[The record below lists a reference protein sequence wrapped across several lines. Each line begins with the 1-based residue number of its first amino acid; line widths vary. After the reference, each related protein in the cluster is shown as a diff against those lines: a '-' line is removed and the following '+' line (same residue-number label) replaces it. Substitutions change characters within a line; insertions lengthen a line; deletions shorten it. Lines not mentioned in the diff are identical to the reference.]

1 MKDGPQI
8 YVIYSL
14 IRVKMKKILF
24 LFFTFS
30 GICTAFAQKPAET
43 IMPDSSVKITPVTGQ
58 QHKKD
63 SLPEKEK
70 PSARLFPNP
79 AVNKVEIEIKGFDP
93 GFVQVQIMDN
103 NRQLAREDK
112 RLLLSGNEIIM
123 VMFSLQPGL
132 YFVTVKQKEKICK
145 RKLIIQ

>member
-1 MKDGPQI
+1 VKDGPQI

-14 IRVKMKKILF
+14 IPVKMKKILL

-30 GICTAFAQKPAET
+30 GICPAFAQKPVET
-43 IMPDSSVKITPVTGQ
+43 IIPDSSVKTIPLADQ

-79 AVNKVEIEIKGFDP
+79 AINKIEVEIKGFDP

-103 NRQLAREDK
+103 NRLLVREDK

-123 VMFSLQPGL
+123 VMFSLKPGL
-132 YFVTVKQKEKICK
+132 YFVTIKQNEKLCK

>member
-1 MKDGPQI
+1 VKDGPQI

-14 IRVKMKKILF
+14 IRVKMKKILI
-24 LFFTFS
+24 LFFTFL
-30 GICTAFAQKPAET
+30 GICKGFAQKPAEI
-43 IMPDSSVKITPVTGQ
+43 IMRDSSVKTIAVTDRPQ
-58 QHKKD
+58 KKD
-63 SLPEKEK
+63 SLPDKEK

-79 AVNKVEIEIKGFDP
+79 AANKVEIEIKGFDP
-93 GFVQVQIMDN
+93 GFVQVQIIDN
-103 NRQLAREDK
+103 NRTLVREDK

-132 YFVTVKQKEKICK
+132 YYVTIKQSEKICK